1 MAIYLRAAGRKG
13 RRDMADVTAI
23 VLTLNEEK
31 NIEACIESVRGF
43 CSRVLVIDSGSTDK
57 TLEIARSRGAD
68 VLFHPFTYYAA
79 QFNWG
84 LNNGDILTRWTLRL
98 DADER
103 FTPAVC
109 ARCEKLLAAH
119 AEDDVNGVAMEA
131 DFFFLGRQMKHG
143 GSKKRKIMLFKTG
156 KGRIEDRKRDAH
168 TILTCGTVAT
178 IGERFLHYDFKDLTS
193 YIARYN
199 WYTIRELQDYEA
211 YQAGAS
217 YEVNTEEKLKK
228 HRKKKFT
235 MYYKAPMFLRAW
247 LWFIYNYYF
256 RLGFLDGKEGYLYC
270 YFECYW
276 YRFLVDAK
284 IYEYEKAG
292 GAAEEL
298 RALGK

>member
-1 MAIYLRAAGRKG
+1 
-13 RRDMADVTAI
+13 MADVTAI

-31 NIEACIESVRGF
+31 NIGECLKSVAGF
-43 CSRVLVIDSGSTDK
+43 CRRVVVIDSGSTDR
-57 TLEIARSRGAD
+57 TLEIAREYGAD
-68 VLFHPFTYYAA
+68 VYEHAFTYYAA
-79 QFNWG
+79 QYNWG
-84 LNNGDILTRWTLRL
+84 VDNASITTKWTLRL

-109 ARCEKLLAAH
+109 AHSEALM
-119 AEDDVNGVAMEA
+119 AEHDLDDVNGIVMES

-168 TILTCGTVAT
+168 TVLHEGRTVA
-178 IGERFLHYDFKDLTS
+178 IPERYLHYDFKDLTS
-193 YIARYN
+193 YISRYN
-199 WYTIRELQDYEA
+199 WYAIRELQDYIA
-211 YQAGAS
+211 YEKGAAFDA
-217 YEVNTEEKLKK
+217 NTDAKLRK

-235 MYYKAPMFLRAW
+235 IYYRAPMFLRAW

-256 RLGFLDGKEGYLYC
+256 RLGFLDGKEGYLYH
-270 YFECYW
+270 YFESYW

-284 IYEYEKAG
+284 IYEYRKTG
-292 GAAEEL
+292 QAEETL

>member
-1 MAIYLRAAGRKG
+1 
-13 RRDMADVTAI
+13 MADVTAI
-23 VLTLNEEK
+23 VLTLNEEA
-31 NIEACIESVRGF
+31 NLEACLRSVEGF
-43 CSRVLVIDSGSTDK
+43 CKRVVVIDSGSTDR
-57 TLEIARSRGAD
+57 TLEIAKARGAD
-68 VLFHPFTYYAA
+68 VFSHPFTYYAA
-79 QFNWG
+79 QYNWG
-84 LNNGDILTRWTLRL
+84 VDNANITTKWTLRL

-109 ARCEKLLAAH
+109 EHCETLMAEH
-119 AEDDVNGVAMEA
+119 AEDDVNGIVMES

-168 TILTCGTVAT
+168 TILSEGTTLA
-178 IGERFLHYDFKDLTS
+178 IRERYLHYDFKDLTS

-199 WYTIRELQDYEA
+199 WYAIRELSDYLA
-211 YQAGAS
+211 YENGAS
-217 YEVNTEEKLKK
+217 FDANTDEQLRR

-235 MYYKAPMFLRAW
+235 VYYRAPMFLRAW

-256 RLGFLDGKEGYLYC
+256 RLGFLDGKEGYLYH
-270 YFECYW
+270 YFESYW

-284 IYEYEKAG
+284 IYEYQKTG
-292 GAAEEL
+292 RAAEEL

>member
-1 MAIYLRAAGRKG
+1 
-13 RRDMADVTAI
+13 MADVTAI

-31 NIEACIESVRGF
+31 NLEACLRSVAGF
-43 CSRVLVIDSGSTDK
+43 CSRVIVLDSGSTDR
-57 TLEIARSRGAD
+57 TREIATELGAE
-68 VLFHPFTYYAA
+68 VIEHPFSYYAA
-79 QFNWG
+79 QYNWG
-84 LNNGDILTRWTLRL
+84 VDNANITTAWTLRL

-109 ARCEKLLAAH
+109 ARSERLMQEH
-119 AEDDVNGVAMEA
+119 ATDDVNGIVMES

-168 TILTCGTVAT
+168 TILHEGKTVS
-178 IGERFLHYDFKDLTS
+178 ISERYLHYDFKDLTS

-199 WYTIRELQDYEA
+199 WYAIRELSDYIAFE
-211 YQAGAS
+211 QGAS
-217 YEVNTEEKLKK
+217 FDANTDPKLMQ

-235 MYYKAPMFLRAW
+235 VYYRAPMFFRAW
-247 LWFIYNYYF
+247 LWFVYNYIF
-256 RLGFLDGKEGYLYC
+256 RLGFLDGREGYLYH
-270 YFECYW
+270 YFESYW

-284 IYEYEKAG
+284 IYEYRKTG
-292 GAAEEL
+292 KMDSDL